1 MHLLCI
7 QPPTTAVS
15 LRLACRFSLIDPN
28 HRSPSF
34 LSFLPLCRSI
44 DRFENHWFP
53 CMQRWMLMFLSRS
66 HFPPYLGYILQ
77 PCMVIGPQSR
87 DTEITAR
94 ASMMRL
100 DHRLAFPFTREPS
113 QCPGKLPLIG
123 NQWRFSTLRLDP
135 IPLHQEREREREE
148 KPLCTQS
155 QGQKKST
162 DRAQSFLPDG
172 VIFFCSFVSGYSGVI
187 LN

>member
-1 MHLLCI
+1 MLQKYSRTNTYQIGYGYFSTWFVSTVLWMGLNVPRMCSNWCI
-7 QPPTTAVS
+7 NCAWTVQLGTAVS

-100 DHRLAFPFTREPS
+100 DHRLHSQENQVNVQANYPS
-113 QCPGKLPLIG
+113 LAI
-123 NQWRFSTLRLDP
+123 NDV
-135 IPLHQEREREREE
+135 
-148 KPLCTQS
+148 
-155 QGQKKST
+155 
-162 DRAQSFLPDG
+162 FL
-172 VIFFCSFVSGYSGVI
+172 
-187 LN
+187 L

>member
-1 MHLLCI
+1 MFKTILNTCLFLVTSIVKYIMYLLCI

-53 CMQRWMLMFLSRS
+53 CMQGWMLMFLSRS

-100 DHRLAFPFTREPS
+100 DHRLHSQENQVNVQANYPS
-113 QCPGKLPLIG
+113 LAI
-123 NQWRFSTLRLDP
+123 NDV
-135 IPLHQEREREREE
+135 
-148 KPLCTQS
+148 
-155 QGQKKST
+155 
-162 DRAQSFLPDG
+162 FL
-172 VIFFCSFVSGYSGVI
+172 
-187 LN
+187 L